1 MKPMNPSL
9 AFKRP
14 LLLNLVEF
22 GGLAAGEVLAN
33 PVDEELLRGLARP
46 LLACVLEGSH
56 VLLR

>member
-1 MKPMNPSL
+1 MNPSL

-33 PVDEELLRGLARP
+33 PVDEELLRGLPRP
-46 LLACVLEGSH
+46 LLACVLKGSH